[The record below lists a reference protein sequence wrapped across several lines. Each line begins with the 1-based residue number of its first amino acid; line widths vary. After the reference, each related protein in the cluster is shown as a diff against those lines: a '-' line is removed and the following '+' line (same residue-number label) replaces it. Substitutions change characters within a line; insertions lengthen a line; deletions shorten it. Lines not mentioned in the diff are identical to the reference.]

1 MMRQMRENTKWIM
14 LVTAMAFVLL
24 MVFEWGMD
32 ITGRSTGGVGEI
44 GSVNGEPVMY
54 EEYMV
59 TYRNLYDEIQRSQ
72 STSLTSEQNRQL
84 EDEAFNQVVTRILI
98 EQELERR
105 GIQVTDEEI
114 MQWAL
119 AVPPPALMQSPEF
132 QTNGAFD
139 PQKYQSF
146 VRSPQVDDQTLLYL
160 EAYYRDLI
168 PREKLLRQLTS
179 GVYPS
184 DAELWQDWRD
194 RNERALVRFVSLEPA
209 LRIPDA
215 QVTVTADEI
224 RDYYDEHEEDF
235 QTPAQ
240 ATVRIVSLSKA
251 PLASDTAAARARVAA
266 LRQEIQRGGDFAVV
280 AARESADSLSR
291 ANGGLLGTMARNA
304 LIPSLDTAVFTAT
317 VRQVTEPVASPQ
329 GLHLL
334 MVERRT
340 ADSATVRH
348 LLIPIAR
355 TEDSEIQMLN
365 TADSMEVLAEEQGLD
380 AAAQA
385 FGLEV
390 RTVTVNTAFPF
401 DTGAGTVGEGTDWA
415 LEEAAP
421 GDVSQV
427 FESPQSFYLMELEQA
442 SEARTLSLEE
452 ARPTIERVLQV
463 QKKTA
468 MAMDEG
474 RGLVER
480 LRGGQTFEQAASERG
495 LEVKSAGPFTR
506 VDFVP
511 TLGTRNGAIGAAFG
525 LEPGEVSDPVA
536 AASNVFVIQLVS
548 RTAAD
553 SASWALQRDAQRQQL
568 VAVAQRRRMDEW
580 LQGIRN
586 QADIE
591 DRRAEVLRPVEET
604 QPLTT
609 NSPFGT
615 RR

>member
-32 ITGRSTGGVGEI
+32 ITGRSSGGVGEI
-44 GSVNGEPVMY
+44 GSVNGEPVLY

-59 TYRNLYDEIQRSQ
+59 TFRNLYDEAQRSQ
-72 STSLTSEQNRQL
+72 NISLTSEQNRQL

-98 EQELERR
+98 EQELDRR

-119 AVPPPALMQSPEF
+119 TVPPPVLMQSPEF

-139 PQKYQSF
+139 PQKYQAF

-194 RNERALVRFVSLEPA
+194 RNERASVRYVSLEPA
-209 LRIPDA
+209 LRIPDS
-215 QVTVTADEI
+215 QVTVTEDEI
-224 RDYYDEHEEDF
+224 RDYYGEHEEDF

-240 ATVRIVSLSKA
+240 ASVRIVSLPKA
-251 PLASDTAAARARVAA
+251 PQPSDTAAARARVAA
-266 LRQEIQRGGDFAVV
+266 LRQEIQGGGDFAAV
-280 AARESADSLSR
+280 ASRESADSLSR
-291 ANGGLLGTMARNA
+291 ANGGLLGTMGRNA
-304 LIPSLDTAVFTAT
+304 LIPSLDSVVFSAP
-317 VRQVTEPVASPQ
+317 VRQVTPPVASPQ

-334 MVERRT
+334 MVEQRT

-348 LLIPIAR
+348 IMIPIVR
-355 TEDSEIQMLN
+355 TEDSEITMLN
-365 TADSMEVLAEEQGLD
+365 TADSMEVLAEEQSLD

-390 RTVTVNTAFPF
+390 RTVTVNAAFPF
-401 DTGAGTVGEGTDWA
+401 ETGAGQVGEGTDWA

-421 GDVSQV
+421 GDVSPM
-427 FESPQSFYLMELEQA
+427 FESPQSYYIMELEQA
-442 SEARTLSLEE
+442 TEARTLSIEE
-452 ARPTIERVLQV
+452 ARPTIERVLQI

-468 MAMDEG
+468 LAMDEG
-474 RGLVER
+474 RALVER
-480 LRGGQTFEQAASERG
+480 LRGGQTFDQVATDRG

-506 VDFVP
+506 ADFVP
-511 TLGTRNGAIGAAFG
+511 TLGTRNAAIGAAFG
-525 LEPGEVSDPVA
+525 LEPGEVSEPVA
-536 AASNVFVIQLVS
+536 AASNVFVLELVS
-548 RTAAD
+548 RTPAD
-553 SASWALQRDAQRQQL
+553 SASWALQKDSQRGQL

-580 LQGIRN
+580 LQGIRE
-586 QADIE
+586 QADIV
-591 DRRAEVLRPVEET
+591 DRRAEVLRPVDEQ

-609 NSPFGT
+609 NTPFGV